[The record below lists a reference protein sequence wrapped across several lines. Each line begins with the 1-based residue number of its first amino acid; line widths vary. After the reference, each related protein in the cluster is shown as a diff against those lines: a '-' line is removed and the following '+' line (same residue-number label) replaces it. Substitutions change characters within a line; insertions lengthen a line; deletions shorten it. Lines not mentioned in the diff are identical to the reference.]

1 MQDRILDHDEF
12 AVFVMEEELKSR
24 HPENYQWKTNDGTV
38 VNVKDMS
45 DSHLRNAIRMLKNF
59 LWEKAIVQENY
70 VDAMDYYD

>member
-1 MQDRILDHDEF
+1 MQNKILDHDEF

-24 HPENYQWKTNDGTV
+24 HPKNYQWKTKDGTV

-59 LWEKAIVQENY
+59 LYEQKIVQENY
-70 VDAMDYYD
+70 VDALDYYD